1 MSLSRLALASLIVA
15 LCCSIMAT
23 FSAFAEDAPTAGTTA
38 TTTPAAAPT
47 TPAPAA
53 AAATTTTTATT
64 TTAATPAS
72 TGAAGLPTVVGLDT
86 DAAADAVSETFLT
99 LTLAYFNQSYL
110 GSGIF
115 ADTVN
120 SEVYENED
128 SGELLGA
135 QLALAKQVEEQIL
148 ALAKAPGHDKDDLE
162 VIEGFK
168 KLAQLNRIQWETL
181 QDVLG
186 GNETKQ
192 KIWEEVRNTM
202 LKELE
207 KYADEEPADAT
218 ATPAPPTTGPVK
230 QAEKDPTSAALKGLE
245 VK

>member
-1 MSLSRLALASLIVA
+1 MSLSRFALTSLIVA
-15 LCCSIMAT
+15 LSGSIVAT
-23 FSAFAEDAPTAGTTA
+23 FSAFAEDAVPTAPNA
-38 TTTPAAAPT
+38 TTTSATATPAT
-47 TPAPAA
+47 TP
-53 AAATTTTTATT
+53 
-64 TTAATPAS
+64 ATPAS
-72 TGAAGLPTVVGLDT
+72 TTAAGLPAIAGLDT

-110 GSGIF
+110 GSSIF

-128 SGELLGA
+128 AGELLGA
-135 QLALAKQVEEQIL
+135 QVALAKQVEEQIL

-181 QDVLG
+181 EQVLG
-186 GNETKQ
+186 GDQSKQ
-192 KIWEEVRNTM
+192 KIWEEVRDTM

-207 KYADEEPADAT
+207 KYGDEEPSDTNAN
-218 ATPAPPTTGPVK
+218 PAPPTTGPVK
-230 QAEKDPTSAALKGLE
+230 ETVKDPTSAALKGLE